1 MSDIPNIGS
10 IDNLSLDSG
19 IVIIQDDCFKY
30 VTVAEFLKLF
40 AESGGGSGS
49 GSGSICDLFQA
60 CNEGIGEWDS
70 YDPEEPNL
78 PTMEDIYVSLSNRQ
92 ETYVFTSQQF
102 LDSYYDEDGDTW
114 ERIVLTS
121 GDFTGVTF
129 NGEPVYV
136 GLVIYANEISQ
147 FKYDTR
153 NVDFSYNQ
161 NIGFKLYND
170 KNEESV

>member
-1 MSDIPNIGS
+1 MSNIPNIGS

-19 IVIIQDDCFKY
+19 VLIIQDDCFKY
-30 VTVAEFLKLF
+30 VTVVEFLKLF
-40 AESGGGSGS
+40 A
-49 GSGSICDLFQA
+49 GSGSICELFQA

-70 YDPEEPNL
+70 YNPEKPNL
-78 PTMEDIYVSLSNRQ
+78 PTMKDIYVSLSNRQ

-102 LDSYYDEDGDTW
+102 LDKYYDADGDTW

-129 NGEPVYV
+129 KGEPVYA
-136 GLVIYANEISQ
+136 GLEIYANEISE

-170 KNEESV
+170 KNEEAT

>member
-19 IVIIQDDCFKY
+19 ILIIQDDCFKY

-102 LDSYYDEDGDTW
+102 LDNYYDEDGDTW

-129 NGEPVYV
+129 KGEPVYV
-136 GLVIYANEISQ
+136 
-147 FKYDTR
+147 
-153 NVDFSYNQ
+153 
-161 NIGFKLYND
+161 
-170 KNEESV
+170 

>member
-1 MSDIPNIGS
+1 MSKIPNIGS

-19 IVIIQDDCFKY
+19 ILIIQDDCFKY

-40 AESGGGSGS
+40 AGS

-70 YDPEEPNL
+70 YNPEEPNL
-78 PTMEDIYVSLSNRQ
+78 PTMKDIYVSLSNRQ

-102 LDSYYDEDGDTW
+102 LDKYFDADGDTW

-136 GLVIYANEISQ
+136 GLEIYANEISE

-170 KNEESV
+170 KNEEAV